1 MSIGIDLPLFITCH
15 GNGCCSLLS
24 SIFDHYSIFF
34 ATGSYRCPLSDICLR
49 DIVVYKEILLH
60 TTWHCC
66 KVSHV
71 VGVPRR
77 LFILNNNKVL
87 E

>member
-1 MSIGIDLPLFITCH
+1 MLFSTLIYFCPVI
-15 GNGCCSLLS
+15 N
-24 SIFDHYSIFF
+24 IF
-34 ATGSYRCPLSDICLR
+34 ATESFRCPLSDICLR
-49 DIVVYKEILLH
+49 DIVVYKVILLH

-71 VGVPRR
+71 VGILGI
-77 LFILNNNKVL
+77 LFILNNNEVL